1 MVPKRATADET
12 PEWAKVFKALGN
24 SHWDFR
30 TVDGIARETQ
40 LDPNIVAGLLGKH
53 PSELRKTVSQDG
65 RVIYALK
72 SRPRRTLREFFATLQ
87 MFAGR

>member
-1 MVPKRATADET
+1 MAQERTTTDAT
-12 PEWAKVFKALGN
+12 PEWVKVFKALGN

-30 TVDGIARETQ
+30 TVAGIARETQ

-53 PSELRKTVSQDG
+53 PSEVRQTVSQDG